1 MLFINFVT
9 LENVLNM
16 FLNIYYLCIN
26 RKIVLVFLRLKLFFF
41 LVIRNEDNDNFFVEK
56 EEEIYKIYF
65 I

>member
-9 LENVLNM
+9 LENALNM
-16 FLNIYYLCIN
+16 LSNIYYLCTN
-26 RKIVLVFLRLKLFFF
+26 RKTVLVFSRLKLLFFS
-41 LVIRNEDNDNFFVEK
+41 VTRNEDNDNSSVEK